1 MHSAQLI
8 MFVISNLAVC
18 ATTKLQSCSC
28 IFSESNEDFADL
40 SRAYNIKIS
49 KIIPDFFL
57 KAKIVLPWY
66 LSIFGAGLDWERS
79 VPSDIE
85 RR

>member
-1 MHSAQLI
+1 MRNNKITIHAAAYFRNQ
-8 MFVISNLAVC
+8 
-18 ATTKLQSCSC
+18 
-28 IFSESNEDFADL
+28 SNEDFADL

-57 KAKIVLPWY
+57 KAKIVLPWC